1 MLRVIAMAS
10 PQTRIEGRPASA
22 TAPRD
27 RIAGFKARR
36 RVEMWTSTNR
46 ISTLPRR
53 TKNGLIW
60 SARFIEEKEKERVF
74 VYCVDWFLGQV
85 S

>member
-22 TAPRD
+22 TAPRE

-60 SARFIEEKEKERVF
+60 SARFIEEREQGSYFCIQENQNF
-74 VYCVDWFLGQV
+74 AG
-85 S
+85 